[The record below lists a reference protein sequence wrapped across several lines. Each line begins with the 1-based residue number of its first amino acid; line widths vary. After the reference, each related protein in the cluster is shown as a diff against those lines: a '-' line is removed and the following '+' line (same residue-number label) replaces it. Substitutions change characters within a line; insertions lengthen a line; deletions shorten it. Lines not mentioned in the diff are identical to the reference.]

1 MLIYSYALLFIFVAN
16 NRTFAD
22 TEIVKQFDE
31 FDNRVK
37 RKVIFLNIF
46 SNLVQL
52 AGMDADEKYADFPT
66 FPGR

>member
-1 MLIYSYALLFIFVAN
+1 MRACDPKNGRNSHLA
-16 NRTFAD
+16 
-22 TEIVKQFDE
+22 EIVKQFDE